1 MIYNFKNEE
10 NYNKIDDIYSKQN
23 LSFYQDE
30 KNEDSLE
37 KSLYYTHQV
46 DEEKKGKGNVNDSS
60 KRSTERD
67 LEEKKDE
74 MNLENP
80 IFVKTNK
87 KEISSNVTK
96 RTNSTVQPR
105 INRKKSLNFKK
116 YLSKKFGKKHDDL
129 DDFVNIPILFGE
141 KAYAK
146 IFKTNNPKNESS
158 IFVIFK
164 RKKNLEIL
172 EHKGFFKEERS
183 INSDNTN
190 IYNIINDNNNTDD
203 LYNIQNNNIN
213 ENNLGEIPNFNN
225 IIEEENDVNSIDF
238 NILSNISYNHN
249 DENEINF
256 NNISNII
263 SSDNISHNIIN
274 DEAVNTSDEILPNF
288 VSTNFSTND

>member
-37 KSLYYTHQV
+37 KSLYYPHQV
-46 DEEKKGKGNVNDSS
+46 DEEKKGKRNVNGSS

-74 MNLENP
+74 KNLENP

-116 YLSKKFGKKHDDL
+116 YLSKKFGKKYDDL

-141 KAYAK
+141 KAYDK

-172 EHKGFFKEERS
+172 EHKGFFKEERK

-203 LYNIQNNNIN
+203 HYNIENNNIN
-213 ENNLGEIPNFNN
+213 ENNLEEIPNFNN
-225 IIEEENDVNSIDF
+225 IIEKENNENSIDF